1 MSRHELC
8 FCSRRLHLDK
18 KTAIMGILNVTP
30 DSFSDGGK
38 FLRYE
43 DALER
48 AREMI
53 QQGADIIDIGGES
66 SRPFSEP
73 VSTDEELDRVLPVIR
88 ALAGNIDAPI
98 SIDTTKAEVARR
110 AVGAGAEIIND
121 ISAMRFD
128 PDMAKVAAD
137 TGAGLVLMHMKGTP
151 RSMQENPVYDDLI
164 GEIRAFLTDA
174 VNRAKAAGVEANRIV
189 IDPGVGFGKTIAHNL
204 QILRQLD
211 RFEDIGPPI
220 LLGVSRKAFIRKI
233 LGQTKGAEPA
243 PDDPDI
249 ETGTQAAVAIGIF
262 NGAGIVRVH
271 NVSRARA
278 AVGIADAVCHCAVSP
293 AGEKN
298 Q

>member
-1 MSRHELC
+1 MRRHEFC
-8 FCSRRLHLDK
+8 FCGRRLHLDK

-43 DALER
+43 DALAR

-73 VSTDEELDRVLPVIR
+73 VSTDEELNRVLPVIR
-88 ALAGNIDAPI
+88 ALAGNIDEPI

-128 PDMAKVAAD
+128 PDMAKAAAD

-151 RSMQENPVYDDLI
+151 KSMQKNPVYDDLI

-174 VNRAKAAGVEANRIV
+174 VGRAKAAGVEASRIV
-189 IDPGVGFGKTIAHNL
+189 IDPGVGFGKTVAHNL
-204 QILRQLD
+204 QILQQLN
-211 RFEDIGPPI
+211 RFDDIGPPL
-220 LLGVSRKAFIRKI
+220 LLGVSRKAFIRTI
-233 LGQTKGAEPA
+233 LGQAKGAEPA

-249 ETGTQAAVAIGIF
+249 ETGTHAAVAIGIF

-271 NVSRARA
+271 NVARARA
-278 AVGIADAVCHCAVSP
+278 AVRVADAICHCVVSP
-293 AGEKN
+293 AGENN